1 MCIHDKVQIKAPSI
15 FLTESRGITGR
26 KMKFSI
32 KDFFSK
38 CDQIRRKLQ
47 ILSHL
52 LKKSLMENFIYY
64 PEVYLGPC
72 HTTIMELYAKTV
84 SSEKT
89 LFIFREKSPLYL
101 FVQVLHIPLLPQKNN
116 LAEDI
121 RSS

>member
-1 MCIHDKVQIKAPSI
+1 
-15 FLTESRGITGR
+15 
-26 KMKFSI
+26 MKFSI

-89 LFIFREKSPLYL
+89 LFIFSQKISIIFVCPGPTYPSP
-101 FVQVLHIPLLPQKNN
+101 
-116 LAEDI
+116 
-121 RSS
+121 SSKK